1 MVKSYNLWSFLLIL
15 LCFFFSGYWVYSN
28 LNNTWQISPPVYVL
42 LLISIA
48 AFVLAIFGFKNT
60 RSVWSAIR
68 NWIAVILSLLVSL
81 LLLFAFLL
89 WLLFSGLGA
98 NEHIKT
104 VHSPD
109 GHYTIDFYRWDAG
122 AAGTFGIR
130 GELNGPLWFKK
141 RIYLERRIETVE
153 VEWIN
158 ENKISINN
166 HVLDL
171 DVEETYG
178 Y

>member
-15 LCFFFSGYWVYSN
+15 LCFFFSGYWIYSN
-28 LNNTWQISPPVYVL
+28 INNTWQITPPVYVL
-42 LLISIA
+42 LILSIA
-48 AFVLAIFGFKNT
+48 AFILAICGFKNT
-60 RSVWSAIR
+60 YSVWSAIR
-68 NWIAVILSLLVSL
+68 NWIAVILSLLVT
-81 LLLFAFLL
+81 LFLSFVFLL
-89 WLLFSGLGA
+89 WIFFSGLGA

-104 VHSPD
+104 VQSPD

-158 ENKISINN
+158 DNKISINN
-166 HVLDL
+166 HVLDM